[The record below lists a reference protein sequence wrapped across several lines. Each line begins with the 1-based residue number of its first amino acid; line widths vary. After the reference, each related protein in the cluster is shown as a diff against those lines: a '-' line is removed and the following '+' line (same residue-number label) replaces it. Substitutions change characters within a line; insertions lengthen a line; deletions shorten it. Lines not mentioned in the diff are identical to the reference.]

1 MYLAFSDGYAHRP
14 SGQASVAYLIIKDEK
29 VVSEHATKI
38 GKASIHEA
46 EYQAILTTMQK
57 LISLGVREACIYS
70 DDALAVN
77 QINEAWLTLD
87 EKLKP
92 LLEEVSRLK
101 SNFDTISFSW
111 IPEEENSRVSSQ
123 SKKCFTVKPR
133 PYTGYIERT
142 GPFQFLVKGD
152 HEYVVD
158 LVMSTCTCPAYRNR
172 STVPCKHILFVREQ
186 DPAMDFEIL

>member
-1 MYLAFSDGYAHRP
+1 MYLAFSDGYTHRP
-14 SGQASVAYLIIKDEK
+14 TGQASVAYIILNEEK
-29 VVSEHATKI
+29 VVSENATKI

-46 EYQAILTTMQK
+46 EYHAIISTLQK
-57 LISLGVREACIYS
+57 LTSLGVREACIYS

-77 QINEAWLTLD
+77 QINEVWLTSD

-92 LLEEVSRLK
+92 LLVEVSRLK
-101 SNFDTISFSW
+101 SNFDVIRFSW
-111 IPEEENSRVSSQ
+111 IPEEENGRVSSL
-123 SKKCFTVKPR
+123 SKKFFTVKPR
-133 PYTGYIERT
+133 PFTGHIERT

-158 LVMSTCTCPAYRNR
+158 LVMSTCTCPAFRNR

-186 DPAMDFEIL
+186 DPAMDFEI